1 MEISFHEL
9 PNHGLP
15 LLDRDNSTRFF
26 FLLFRIFTKKSKL
39 RLSGVT
45 AITIIIFWG
54 NLDRFTRLI
63 DLLLLDLHCTC
74 KKSLISQ
81 VKRT

>member
-45 AITIIIFWG
+45 IIIFWG

-63 DLLLLDLHCTC
+63 NLLLLDLHCTC